1 MKPLCKAMA
10 IVQFQNQREKGA
22 LSSFLVNYRD
32 TPHSTT
38 GVSPVQ
44 IIFTGDGYR
53 INLPD

>member
-10 IVQFQNQREKGA
+10 IVQFQSQREKGA